1 MSGTEI
7 CLGIALVVA
16 LVIVLTWSVTYNG
29 SDGKKA
35 GGQFFGPTNRPVLH
49 RKCDKI
55 CLDCLGVKPFTAR
68 KLDEWTD
75 VMGCVPVQVCVHL
88 KCDDRGVSG
97 FDPLRG
103 YGTVLERRGNWDESF
118 PSALESDLDDRY
130 GYKAAVQNGD
140 DMAVEPVCFYCLV
153 KGHFCVRPVSYVV
166 NPEIEEPHQEPS
178 DGDENRDVVKG

>member
-7 CLGIALVVA
+7 CLLIALVVA

-35 GGQFFGPTNRPVLH
+35 GGQFFGPTNRSVIY

-75 VMGCVPVQVCVHL
+75 VMGCVPVQVCALL
-88 KCDDRGVSG
+88 KLDDRGITG

-103 YGTVLERRGNWDESF
+103 CGIVTERRSDGDEALL
-118 PSALESDLDDRY
+118 SALESDLYDRY
-130 GYKAAVQNGD
+130 GYKADVQDGD
-140 DMAVEPVCFYCLV
+140 GVAAKSVCLYCLA

-166 NPEIEEPHQEPS
+166 NPEIEEPHHEAS
-178 DGDENRDVVKG
+178 GGDENRDVVKS